1 MIPRLVGRD
10 KSGPYAL
17 LAALGGC
24 LGIRSILLKVIIA
37 PSADLSARLQAK
49 ENEKNKSIKKT
60 LDNIKKNE
68 YTLFS
73 GKQLS
78 TQQKRSAP
86 APVTLL
92 EVPGRSS
99 EAYFLDIASV
109 SPEW

>member
-1 MIPRLVGRD
+1 MFRYPQYFV
-10 KSGPYAL
+10 
-17 LAALGGC
+17 
-24 LGIRSILLKVIIA
+24 KVIIA
-37 PSADLSARLQAK
+37 PIANLSARLQTNK
-49 ENEKNKSIKKT
+49 KEKNKFIKKT

-86 APVTLL
+86 ALVTLL